1 MNSTELVTRPTLT
14 PGQFLDLADVPP
26 EIEWFANLRTANTRR
41 AYRQD
46 VAEFMGFAGIR
57 QPVAF
62 RSVKRAHVIAWRDT
76 LSKNGNAPD
85 TICRKLSAL
94 SSLYQYLCDHNAV
107 AHNPV
112 LGVKRPASQNRHG
125 KTPALADHEAR
136 ALLAR
141 PPAETLKG
149 KRDRAILATLLFH
162 ALRREEITRLKV
174 GDIIT
179 DQGIRHF
186 EVHGKGGKIRC
197 IPVAIEA
204 QRLIEAYLQVCGHAE
219 DKDGPLFRPLKN
231 NTSFTLDKP
240 LHPQSIY
247 DLVKH
252 YGLLAGIDGRRW
264 AHAMRATAATNALEH
279 QADIAK
285 VQEWLGHADI
295 STTRLYD
302 KRQSKPE
309 DSPSF
314 KVSY

>member
-1 MNSTELVTRPTLT
+1 
-14 PGQFLDLADVPP
+14 
-26 EIEWFANLRTANTRR
+26 
-41 AYRQD
+41 
-46 VAEFMGFAGIR
+46 MGFAGIEE
-57 QPVAF
+57 PEAF
-62 RSVKRAHVIAWRDT
+62 RSIKRAHVIAWRDVLT
-76 LSKNGNAPD
+76 TNGNAPD

-94 SSLYQYLCDHNAV
+94 SSLYQYLCDQNAV

-112 LGVKRPASQNRHG
+112 LGVKRPPSQNRRS

-136 ALLAR
+136 ALLAM
-141 PPAETLKG
+141 PPADTLKG

-162 ALRREEITRLKV
+162 ALRREEITRLIV

-179 DQGIRHF
+179 DQGVRHF
-186 EVHGKGGKIRC
+186 EVHGKGGKVRC
-197 IPVAIEA
+197 IPVAIQA
-204 QRLIEAYLQVCGHAE
+204 QRLIEDYVQACGHAD
-219 DKDGPLFRPLKN
+219 DKDGALFRPLKN
-231 NTSFTLDKP
+231 NTTAEGTDRP

-247 DLVKH
+247 DLVKY
-252 YGLLAGIDGRRW
+252 YGLLAGIDGKRW
-264 AHAMRATAATNALEH
+264 AHAMRATAATNALEN

-302 KRQSKPE
+302 KRQQRPE